1 MRTGDDIMRESG
13 KYRNYSNYA
22 MALLVFAAVM
32 VMMNGSSILIT
43 VATAAAG
50 AVLDGYSGRGR
61 AYYFLFENINL
72 YTALV
77 YMITTVPL
85 LLWYY
90 FAFVEKRG
98 GKAFWKSQTKQLTPV
113 SFLWMIPTAFFAHH
127 AVSFL
132 MTAVSLVLPSAM
144 RNYTEMVETSGFSD
158 YSLLWAAATL
168 ILAPLMEETVF
179 RGMIYGYLRRAGAG
193 FVAANLIQAVLFGV
207 YHMNL
212 IQGIYAALAGFL
224 LGYLAHRYQSLIIP
238 MVFHSVFNLFGT
250 ALAEWES
257 NVLPDLLLMVMILAS
272 VPLLAAVIAMIQ
284 LRVGEKKTEERE

>member
-1 MRTGDDIMRESG
+1 
-13 KYRNYSNYA
+13 
-22 MALLVFAAVM
+22 
-32 VMMNGSSILIT
+32 
-43 VATAAAG
+43 
-50 AVLDGYSGRGR
+50 
-61 AYYFLFENINL
+61 
-72 YTALV
+72 
-77 YMITTVPL
+77 
-85 LLWYY
+85 
-90 FAFVEKRG
+90 
-98 GKAFWKSQTKQLTPV
+98 
-113 SFLWMIPTAFFAHH
+113 
-127 AVSFL
+127 
-132 MTAVSLVLPSAM
+132 
-144 RNYTEMVETSGFSD
+144 MVEASGFSD

>member
-1 MRTGDDIMRESG
+1 M
-13 KYRNYSNYA
+13 K
-22 MALLVFAAVM
+22 
-32 VMMNGSSILIT
+32 
-43 VATAAAG
+43 
-50 AVLDGYSGRGR
+50 
-61 AYYFLFENINL
+61 
-72 YTALV
+72 
-77 YMITTVPL
+77 
-85 LLWYY
+85 
-90 FAFVEKRG
+90 
-98 GKAFWKSQTKQLTPV
+98 
-113 SFLWMIPTAFFAHH
+113 TAFFAHH

-144 RNYTEMVETSGFSD
+144 RNYTEMVETSGLSD
-158 YSLLWAAATL
+158 YSLLWAVSTL

-238 MVFHSVFNLFGT
+238 MVFHSAFNLFGT